1 MHVGHIHKTY
11 PNVFST
17 YWGKPDLANSVFKDY
32 SNVIL
37 NENSVNWTDY
47 QWRILED
54 DLEKKKENKRQN
66 EIQKKLW
73 LISQIEE
80 IRKSYPNGFREF
92 KKRNPTSTDEDVVPT
107 VENIVNNRVQIEL
120 LEKEYCNS
128 QKENRLT
135 AKVFAADEITEQME
149 SYVIISIEPFVK
161 VLEFD
166 KTILVKSNKVI
177 PTIVNNNIIGYNYS
191 KEDDEDTRWIVFNG
205 TEQNLQKLLLVAK
218 ECEQGNFWIPD
229 RMKLRPT
236 WVDYFDLDK
245 KKDISHKVEVEITGF
260 VANMTQKDIH
270 SNNSIE

>member
-1 MHVGHIHKTY
+1 MIIYIIVVISKHAEKEETERRIKKDFRRMHVGHIHKTY
-11 PNVFST
+11 PNAFST

-54 DLEKKKENKRQN
+54 KRQN

-149 SYVIISIEPFVK
+149 SYVIISIEPFVS
-161 VLEFD
+161 VG
-166 KTILVKSNKVI
+166 V
-177 PTIVNNNIIGYNYS
+177 
-191 KEDDEDTRWIVFNG
+191 R
-205 TEQNLQKLLLVAK
+205 
-218 ECEQGNFWIPD
+218 
-229 RMKLRPT
+229 
-236 WVDYFDLDK
+236 
-245 KKDISHKVEVEITGF
+245 
-260 VANMTQKDIH
+260 
-270 SNNSIE
+270 